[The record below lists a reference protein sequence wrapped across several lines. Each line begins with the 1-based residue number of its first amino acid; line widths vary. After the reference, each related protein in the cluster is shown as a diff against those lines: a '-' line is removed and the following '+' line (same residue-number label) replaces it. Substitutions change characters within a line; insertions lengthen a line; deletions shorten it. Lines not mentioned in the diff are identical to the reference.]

1 MEWLLGLSGVIL
13 FFLGPIGFFIAIG
26 NGRRLTTL
34 EREIERL
41 RADLARGAVAAALP
55 VGLDQAEFGAPSGLS
70 PAQPDLDAAAAK
82 ETIEEPTAA
91 SPAEAPPT
99 LPTDAV
105 DPLVPEPTA
114 VADEA
119 PQPSP
124 QIARARPSLEEALGT
139 RWTVWVG
146 GAALALGAVLLVRY
160 SIEQG
165 YLGPGVRVIL
175 GFVVSAALV
184 GAGEVLRRRD
194 AAAGLDPIAGLNSAY
209 IPGVLTAAGV
219 TGAFGAI
226 YAAHALYGFLGAG
239 AAFVGLGLV
248 ALAAIAAALLHGPS
262 LAGLGLVG
270 ALATPVLVSS
280 EQPNSW
286 PVVLYLAVVIPAA
299 YAIARLRRWLW
310 LAAAAALG
318 AASWT
323 IMLAANSAAAGLE
336 AAYASLVVQTALA
349 GLAFAI
355 VPNRGESDESA
366 AFDPIASI
374 VLVGFALVAIVVLAL
389 DQDAGALRS
398 SWIVASVATTA
409 VLAIVGAQAAPAAAA
424 LGAAGLVL
432 LGTMRLWPA
441 AARLGTAGADAL
453 APGAGRIGIGL
464 LDVGVAPLL
473 HAPQDASAFVGFAM
487 LVGLGV
493 AALAAWR
500 VRSGDRLKS
509 PIATIYA
516 GAATLTPLA
525 AVAVADMRLAHGGAS
540 GAMALAA
547 ALIGAAFVVG
557 ARVFRDG
564 FPQEAAPA
572 ARIGLGAFS
581 AGAVAALSSGLVFAL
596 DGGALTVSL
605 ALAALASA
613 VVADRLSL
621 AVLRWCVAA
630 LGLVIAGRL
639 AYEPRIVGAAL
650 SPTPIF
656 NWLLFGYGIPAAAFA
671 YAGVLL
677 RRQADDLPARAADAL
692 AVLFS
697 AFLVFFEIRHATNG
711 GDPFASAY
719 GLVEMGLMSVSA
731 FGFALAL
738 TRLDAT
744 RANVVFRW
752 ASLTAG
758 ALGVAVSTLGL
769 LLFTNPFF
777 SGTPVEG
784 GLVVNALLI
793 GYLLPAALACAL
805 AVYARDRR
813 PGWYWTGAAAVS
825 AALGLAYMLL
835 QTRVVFHGPE
845 IGLDVDFTL
854 GEMGVETSILL
865 VCALALTAL
874 VPASVP
880 AVLTTKWLVGV
891 ALACAAVGLG
901 VLVNPVIA
909 GDLIGGGGF
918 FNALL
923 LGYAVPASLFAAVA
937 RAMRGFARRLARA
950 ASVGAILLAFVYATI
965 ETRRVFQ
972 GPRVGMDLPTSDAE
986 YYAYSAVWLLLGLAL
1001 LAYGMWRRSVE
1012 ARLASAFFI
1021 IATTLKV
1028 FAFDLAG
1035 LEGALRA
1042 LSFLGLGAALI
1053 GIGLVYQ
1060 RVVFVKPRPA
1070 TP

>member
-1 MEWLLGLSGVIL
+1 
-13 FFLGPIGFFIAIG
+13 
-26 NGRRLTTL
+26 
-34 EREIERL
+34 
-41 RADLARGAVAAALP
+41 
-55 VGLDQAEFGAPSGLS
+55 
-70 PAQPDLDAAAAK
+70 
-82 ETIEEPTAA
+82 
-91 SPAEAPPT
+91 
-99 LPTDAV
+99 
-105 DPLVPEPTA
+105 
-114 VADEA
+114 
-119 PQPSP
+119 
-124 QIARARPSLEEALGT
+124 
-139 RWTVWVG
+139 
-146 GAALALGAVLLVRY
+146 
-160 SIEQG
+160 
-165 YLGPGVRVIL
+165 
-175 GFVVSAALV
+175 
-184 GAGEVLRRRD
+184 
-194 AAAGLDPIAGLNSAY
+194 
-209 IPGVLTAAGV
+209 
-219 TGAFGAI
+219 
-226 YAAHALYGFLGAG
+226 
-239 AAFVGLGLV
+239 
-248 ALAAIAAALLHGPS
+248 
-262 LAGLGLVG
+262 
-270 ALATPVLVSS
+270 
-280 EQPNSW
+280 
-286 PVVLYLAVVIPAA
+286 
-299 YAIARLRRWLW
+299 
-310 LAAAAALG
+310 
-318 AASWT
+318 
-323 IMLAANSAAAGLE
+323 
-336 AAYASLVVQTALA
+336 
-349 GLAFAI
+349 
-355 VPNRGESDESA
+355 
-366 AFDPIASI
+366 
-374 VLVGFALVAIVVLAL
+374 
-389 DQDAGALRS
+389 
-398 SWIVASVATTA
+398 
-409 VLAIVGAQAAPAAAA
+409 
-424 LGAAGLVL
+424 
-432 LGTMRLWPA
+432 
-441 AARLGTAGADAL
+441 
-453 APGAGRIGIGL
+453 
-464 LDVGVAPLL
+464 
-473 HAPQDASAFVGFAM
+473 M

-500 VRSGDRLKS
+500 LRSGDRLKS

-613 VVADRLSL
+613 FVADRLSL

-777 SGTPVEG
+777 GGTPVEG

-835 QTRVVFHGPE
+835 ETRVVFHGPE

-880 AVLTTKWLVGV
+880 AVLTTKWLAGV

-937 RAMRGFARRLARA
+937 RAMRGFRPPARARRERRRDSSRFRLCDDRNPTRFPRPQSRNGPADERRGILRLFGGLAAAGPGAARLWHVAKVRRGASRVGFFHHRNDAQGVRFRSGRTRRRAAGALLPRPGGRADRDRPRLSTRRLRQTAARNALRGLARQRA
-950 ASVGAILLAFVYATI
+950 GAVTGN
-965 ETRRVFQ
+965 ERRPTRVQ
-972 GPRVGMDLPTSDAE
+972 PP
-986 YYAYSAVWLLLGLAL
+986 
-1001 LAYGMWRRSVE
+1001 
-1012 ARLASAFFI
+1012 
-1021 IATTLKV
+1021 
-1028 FAFDLAG
+1028 
-1035 LEGALRA
+1035 
-1042 LSFLGLGAALI
+1042 
-1053 GIGLVYQ
+1053 
-1060 RVVFVKPRPA
+1060 
-1070 TP
+1070 